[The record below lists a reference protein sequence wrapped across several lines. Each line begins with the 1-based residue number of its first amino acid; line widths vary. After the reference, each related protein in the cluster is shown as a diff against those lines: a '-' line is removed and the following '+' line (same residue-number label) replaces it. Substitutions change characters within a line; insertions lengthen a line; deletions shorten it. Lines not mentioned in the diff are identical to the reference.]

1 MVLVSDWL
9 MVILLQ
15 MNTLFPMGVLIG
27 WRSFPTR
34 YLSMFPMAGYTSIN
48 NYEQPAI
55 FVPAVFDQF
64 SEKMQRFFLYH
75 ELGHIVNNHV
85 PVPTQEMMEKIHN
98 VSYQEILQTLEQHLL
113 SEEVDPNELI
123 ADEYAA
129 EHCGVGDVIDSLKDA
144 IGILEEINQ
153 GIVQGEFLGFD
164 EQTKKYLI
172 ETHNKSI
179 EELKNA

>member
-1 MVLVSDWL
+1 
-9 MVILLQ
+9 
-15 MNTLFPMGVLIG
+15 
-27 WRSFPTR
+27 
-34 YLSMFPMAGYTSIN
+34 MFPMAGYTPIN
-48 NYEQPAI
+48 NTSNQRFLYRLCLI
-55 FVPAVFDQF
+55 NFLK
-64 SEKMQRFFLYH
+64 KMQRFFLYH

-98 VSYQEILQTLEQHLL
+98 ISHQEILQTLEQHLL

-179 EELKNA
+179 EELKKRIDHLRKKYFYFDDFEHV

>member
-1 MVLVSDWL
+1 MIKFSETKKFSHMGQEYEYSVAEFHGYNVFK
-9 MVILLQ
+9 IT
-15 MNTLFPMGVLIG
+15 TLD
-27 WRSFPTR
+27 
-34 YLSMFPMAGYTSIN
+34 MFPMASYTPIN